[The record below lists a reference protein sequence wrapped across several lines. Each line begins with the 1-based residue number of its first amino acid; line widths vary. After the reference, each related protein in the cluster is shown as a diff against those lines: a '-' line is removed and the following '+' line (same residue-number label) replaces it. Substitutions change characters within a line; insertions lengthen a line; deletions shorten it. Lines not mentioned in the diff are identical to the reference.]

1 MLTDEVDKLE
11 LDIVMKELYAAQSI
25 IANLNAIIMLK
36 DKLIEML
43 SEELRNRK

>member
-11 LDIVMKELYAAQSI
+11 VDIVMKELYAAQGT

-43 SEELRNRK
+43 SKELQNRK